1 MNLCSLFTASVAP
14 FEGLKTDGDGILRG
28 STLFPDWNEKDEK
41 ENKHLREFWDQLY
54 GVCQLLVSQSL
65 VSQSGRSSD

>member
-1 MNLCSLFTASVAP
+1 MNLCSLFIASVAP

-41 ENKHLREFWDQLY
+41 ENKHLR
-54 GVCQLLVSQSL
+54 
-65 VSQSGRSSD
+65 